1 MIRECGMLP
10 REEQSC
16 DTGMIEAAIIVPRIE
31 LGGNSVQTSK
41 RGSTGTENPLN

>member
-31 LGGNSVQTSK
+31 LV
-41 RGSTGTENPLN
+41 GTRSRHRKEGALAQKIH